1 MPCKVRGGRGA
12 CHRKFQDDHP
22 THDPGHIL
30 RRKHQRQPE
39 KGASHVVEAERLQ
52 EIAPQIDAPVPQ
64 QIARFHRIVHQHVER
79 DLLGRKIMRH
89 RHISMVFDE
98 HGRGLEEP
106 VQSGVAP
113 VVVHGGAGLPHKLAA
128 VFVLQAI
135 FSRNAH
141 AQQGIVLRHLSRFP
155 LLFFSM
161 SAFLPPLPRCF
172 RPGCPPDAAHWFNP

>member
-98 HGRGLEEP
+98 HGRDRR
-106 VQSGVAP
+106 QS
-113 VVVHGGAGLPHKLAA
+113 HRH
-128 VFVLQAI
+128 I
-135 FSRNAH
+135 
-141 AQQGIVLRHLSRFP
+141 QQKCPCPTGYCST
-155 LLFFSM
+155 
-161 SAFLPPLPRCF
+161 APLPF
-172 RPGCPPDAAHWFNP
+172 PPPFLLHVRLSASSPALFPPRVSA